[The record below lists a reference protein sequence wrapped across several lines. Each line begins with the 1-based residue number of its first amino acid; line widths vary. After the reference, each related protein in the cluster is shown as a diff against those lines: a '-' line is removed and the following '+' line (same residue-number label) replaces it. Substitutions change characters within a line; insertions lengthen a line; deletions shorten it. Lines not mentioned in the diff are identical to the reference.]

1 MFRDWQTP
9 HMIGPLSRGAIFVLL
24 LTAISARAQI
34 RIDSVLSHINAA
46 PTAISPSVSPI
57 IFPVLSV
64 PTINAVHALTPSLAA
79 PSLPTVSPIIPLAA
93 SAVAP
98 AAAPELTRVA
108 AAVAPNAP
116 RDEGAAPSSIL
127 DAFWEGANQR
137 NKRAVEAFAPL
148 ARENADA
155 HGRVTPELQDALTR
169 IESAHAAKFTRGARR
184 EWQSLLAALGAQTTL
199 PIVTPPIAVPY
210 WLKDGHPLANYQSRL
225 NLPEEADVVIIGA
238 GLTGAAAAYRLAE
251 AAQARGLK
259 VVVLDGGDPATQ
271 ASGRNGGN
279 FELIPENYK
288 GDYEGLAAE
297 RARLSKP
304 LHPGATR
311 AELRELGEHQARA
324 ILRLAARNREVLLD
338 IVRREDID
346 ADVTP
351 AGWVRA
357 AVNKTEDAGLAAE
370 VALVRSLGLDMRAL
384 TPRELDEAMG
394 VPPGTNKFGGRLS
407 ESDGNYH
414 PFKYVNGALK
424 AALSKGAELY
434 TRTEVRRLDDLG
446 NGEHL
451 VVTARGNIR
460 AKQVILASGAFTAN
474 LVPGLDLKLY
484 RSQVQ
489 VTEHVHDKWQ
499 GRTVTADQ
507 GDLYGHFPQG
517 EARAGTDDVRRAPL
531 LLGGGR
537 DNPTRA
543 ARAESIMRSH
553 AISKRLMGRR
563 DEIFPELQG
572 VPPSREWAGPLDYAP
587 DQLPGIGLL
596 RPGLIIA
603 AGFSGYGGTYT
614 QAAGEA
620 AAIIALTGKTPDW
633 APQDIFS
640 PRRFMKTVGATED
653 TSRSGNSFWNGFDDF
668 DGGADLQTL
677 GADDESDAGSAAP
690 WLALKDRK
698 FAAALD
704 AAVTLARTT
713 EAGRQALDAAEKALA
728 AEGRTLSI
736 DVKDL
741 GRNWGEYD
749 FLDGRMRLHRRLFEK
764 GREAELAGT
773 LAHELLHVAQ
783 HAAGLPSSALELEI
797 EAHLQDLAL
806 MNELGLRTPPNTF
819 ARQAEEALKKG
830 PAAFITLIQMAV
842 PGSPFLG
849 ESSFA
854 DIVDQLEQD
863 LDSALGRHGARAEKY
878 AAAIER
884 DLESLR
890 SKKGRA
896 AYKAFSLRVLAK
908 LKRRASEL
916 TPE

>member
-1 MFRDWQTP
+1 
-9 HMIGPLSRGAIFVLL
+9 
-24 LTAISARAQI
+24 
-34 RIDSVLSHINAA
+34 
-46 PTAISPSVSPI
+46 
-57 IFPVLSV
+57 
-64 PTINAVHALTPSLAA
+64 PSLA
-79 PSLPTVSPIIPLAA
+79 
-93 SAVAP
+93 
-98 AAAPELTRVA
+98 RVA
-108 AAVAPNAP
+108 AASEGP
-116 RDEGAAPSSIL
+116 RPENPSRASAL
-127 DAFWEGANQR
+127 DSFWDGTAQR
-137 NKRAVEAFAPL
+137 NKRAVETFAPL
-148 ARENADA
+148 ARRQADE
-155 HGRVTPELQDALTR
+155 HGRVTPDLQAALTR
-169 IESAHAAKFTRGARR
+169 IESAHANTFTRGARR
-184 EWQSLLAALGAQTTL
+184 EWQNLVASLGAQTTL
-199 PIVTPPIAVPY
+199 PIVTPPVAVPY
-210 WLKDGHPLANYQSRL
+210 WQKGAHPLANFQSRP
-225 NLPEEADVVIIGA
+225 NLPEEADVVIVGA

-251 AAQARGLK
+251 AAQAKGLK
-259 VVVLDGGDPATQ
+259 VVVLDGGDPAGQ

-304 LHPGATR
+304 LHPGATA
-311 AELRELGEHQARA
+311 AELRELGERQARA

-338 IVRREDID
+338 IVRRENIQ

-357 AVNKTEDAGLAAE
+357 AVNATEDKGLAAE

-394 VPPGTNKFGGRLS
+394 VAPGTNKFGGRLS

-414 PFKYVNGALK
+414 PFKYVNGALQ
-424 AALSKGAELY
+424 AALAKGAELY
-434 TRTEVRRLDDLG
+434 TRTEVRRLTELG

-451 VVTARGNIR
+451 VETERGNIR
-460 AKQVILASGAFTAN
+460 AKQVILASGAFTAK
-474 LVPGLDLKLY
+474 LVPGLDIKLY

-489 VTEHVHDKWQ
+489 VTEHVQDRWK

-517 EARAGTDDVRRAPL
+517 ESYTKMDGVKRAPL

-537 DNPTRA
+537 DKPTRA
-543 ARAESIMRSH
+543 ARSRDIMRSH
-553 AISKRLMGRR
+553 AISKRLLSRR
-563 DEIFPELQG
+563 DGMFPELKG

-596 RPGLIIA
+596 RPGLIVA

-620 AAIIALTGKTPDW
+620 AAIIALTGKAPEW
-633 APQDIFS
+633 LPQDIFS
-640 PRRFMKTVGATED
+640 PRRFLKPGGAPALKNDPAPLDGPTRPADASPDEP
-653 TSRSGNSFWNGFDDF
+653 SRSINSFWSGFDDYE
-668 DGGADLQTL
+668 GESSLQTL
-677 GADDESDAGSAAP
+677 GAADESDAGSAAP
-690 WLALKDRK
+690 WLVLKDRK
-698 FAAALD
+698 LAAALD

-713 EAGRQALDAAEKALA
+713 DAGRRALDAAEKALTS
-728 AEGRTLSI
+728 EGRTLSI
-736 DVKDL
+736 EVKDL

-749 FLDGRMRLHRRLFEK
+749 YLDGRMRLHRRLFEK

-783 HAAGLPSSALELEI
+783 HAAGLPSNALELEI

-819 ARQAEEALKKG
+819 ARQTEEALKKG
-830 PAAFITLIQMAV
+830 PAAFIALIQMAV

-863 LDSALGRHGARAEKY
+863 LESAEGHRGPRAGKY
-878 AAAIER
+878 ADAIAR
-884 DLESLR
+884 DMKSLR

-896 AYKAFSLRVLAK
+896 AYKAFSQRVLEL
-908 LKRRASEL
+908 LKSRASQAGA
-916 TPE
+916 